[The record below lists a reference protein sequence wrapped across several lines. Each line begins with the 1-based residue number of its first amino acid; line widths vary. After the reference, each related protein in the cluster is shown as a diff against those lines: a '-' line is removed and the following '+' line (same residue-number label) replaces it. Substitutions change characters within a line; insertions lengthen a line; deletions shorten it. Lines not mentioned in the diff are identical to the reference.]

1 MEISVSAVIFS
12 LSPLLVFGLIAL
24 WIWLSKPNDKDMEI
38 MKSVSYIDI
47 SDKYPSTWIRCL
59 SEGLKREFAYEV
71 FALGALASFV
81 FSVFTQKKGLV
92 TIFAILLVI
101 IAIVIPMALFIRK
114 FAKNEIARRK

>member
-71 FALGALASFV
+71 FALGALTSFV
-81 FSVFTQKKGLV
+81 FSVFTQKKVLV

>member
-59 SEGLKREFAYEV
+59 SEGLKSEFAYEV
-71 FALGALASFV
+71 FALGALTSFV
-81 FSVFTQKKGLV
+81 FSVFTQKKVLV

>member
-1 MEISVSAVIFS
+1 MEKFILAVIFS
-12 LSPLLVFGLIAL
+12 SLPLLIFGLIAL

-81 FSVFTQKKGLV
+81 FSVYTQKKVLV
-92 TIFAILLVI
+92 TIFAILLVT
-101 IAIVIPMALFIRK
+101 IAIIIPIALFVRK
-114 FAKNEIARRK
+114 FVKNEKARRK

>member
-1 MEISVSAVIFS
+1 MVTYFLAVIFS
-12 LSPLLVFGLIAL
+12 SLPILIFGLIAL
-24 WIWLSKPNDKDMEI
+24 WIWLSKPNDKDNEI

-81 FSVFTQKKGLV
+81 FSVFTQKKVLV

-101 IAIVIPMALFIRK
+101 IAIVIPMALFIMK

>member
-1 MEISVSAVIFS
+1 MVTYFLAVIFS
-12 LSPLLVFGLIAL
+12 SLPILIFGLIAL
-24 WIWLSKPNDKDMEI
+24 WIWLSKPNDKDNEI

-81 FSVFTQKKGLV
+81 FSVFTQKKVLV
-92 TIFAILLVI
+92 IIFAVLLVI

>member
-1 MEISVSAVIFS
+1 MVTYFLAVIFS
-12 LSPLLVFGLIAL
+12 SLPILIFGLIAL
-24 WIWLSKPNDKDMEI
+24 WIWLSKPNDKDMGI

-81 FSVFTQKKGLV
+81 FSVFTQKKVLV

>member
-81 FSVFTQKKGLV
+81 CSVFTQKKVLV

-114 FAKNEIARRK
+114 FVKNEIARRK

>member
-81 FSVFTQKKGLV
+81 FSVFTQKKVLV

-114 FAKNEIARRK
+114 FVKNEIARRK

>member
-1 MEISVSAVIFS
+1 MVTYFLAVIFS
-12 LSPLLVFGLIAL
+12 SLPILIFGLIAL
-24 WIWLSKPNDKDMEI
+24 WIWLSKPNDKDMDI

-81 FSVFTQKKGLV
+81 FSVFTQKKVLV
-92 TIFAILLVI
+92 IIFAILLVI
-101 IAIVIPMALFIRK
+101 IAIVIPMALFIRE

>member
-1 MEISVSAVIFS
+1 MGIPVSAVIFS

-47 SDKYPSTWIRCL
+47 SDKYPSTWVRCL
-59 SEGLKREFAYEV
+59 SKELKRNFAYQV
-71 FALGALASFV
+71 FGLGTLVSVA
-81 FSVFTQKKGLV
+81 FSVFTLNPALV
-92 TIFAILLVI
+92 AILSTLLVI

>member
-24 WIWLSKPNDKDMEI
+24 WIWLSKPNDKDNEI

-81 FSVFTQKKGLV
+81 FSVFTQKKVLV
-92 TIFAILLVI
+92 IIFAILLVI

>member
-1 MEISVSAVIFS
+1 MVTYFLAVIFS
-12 LSPLLVFGLIAL
+12 SLPILIFGLIAL
-24 WIWLSKPNDKDMEI
+24 WIWLSKPNDKDNEI

-81 FSVFTQKKGLV
+81 FSVFTQKKVLV
-92 TIFAILLVI
+92 IIFAILLVI